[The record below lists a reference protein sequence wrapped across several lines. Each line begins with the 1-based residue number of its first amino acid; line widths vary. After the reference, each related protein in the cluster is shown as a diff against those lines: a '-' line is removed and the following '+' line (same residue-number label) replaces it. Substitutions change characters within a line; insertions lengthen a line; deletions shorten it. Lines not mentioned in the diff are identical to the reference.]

1 MNLKTSTKTALID
14 LELISYSHAAKAES
28 TGTGLKS
35 LVEMVEFTIQSVVS
49 ACRAQEHYLVVSGR
63 DNFRK
68 VLYPDYKA
76 GRREKPPL
84 YVPLM
89 DKLEE
94 SNASRWCKHD
104 QLEADDLLGIML
116 TNGRVKNPILCSI
129 DKDLLGV
136 PGWHYNWNKDD
147 WPRGVTQA
155 EADFHWLVQLLMGDS
170 TDNIEGMKGIGIAK
184 AQKLASSYCEK
195 MGTPLAPIPAA
206 QKIYEAEGFT
216 LDAYKKCLMLISIW
230 RSPMPPELLEN
241 ELILEVSKTIPSL

>member
-94 SNASRWCKHD
+94 LNNHRWCKHD

-147 WPRGVTQA
+147 WPRG
-155 EADFHWLVQLLMGDS
+155 S
-170 TDNIEGMKGIGIAK
+170 
-184 AQKLASSYCEK
+184 
-195 MGTPLAPIPAA
+195 
-206 QKIYEAEGFT
+206 
-216 LDAYKKCLMLISIW
+216 
-230 RSPMPPELLEN
+230 
-241 ELILEVSKTIPSL
+241 

>member
-1 MNLKTSTKTALID
+1 MNLKAETKTALID

-49 ACRAQEHYLVVSGR
+49 ACRAQKYYLVVSGR
-63 DNFRK
+63 NNFRK

-84 YVPLM
+84 YASLM
-89 DKLEE
+89 DKLKEL
-94 SNASRWCKHD
+94 NASRWCKHD

-147 WPRGVTQA
+147 WPREVTQD
-155 EADFHWLVQLLMGDS
+155 EADRHWLVQLLMGDS

-184 AQKLASSYCEK
+184 AQKLVDAYYEKTGTFNAPVASAKE
-195 MGTPLAPIPAA
+195 
-206 QKIYEAEGFT
+206 IYESEGFS
-216 LDAYKKCLMLISIW
+216 LDAYTKCLMLASIW

-241 ELILEVSKTIPSL
+241 ELISEVVKTIPSL

>member
-1 MNLKTSTKTALID
+1 MNLKTNTKTALID

-49 ACRAQEHYLVVSGR
+49 ACRAQKHYLVVSGR
-63 DNFRK
+63 NNFRK

-84 YVPLM
+84 YAPLM

-94 SNASRWCKHD
+94 LNRSRWCKHD

-147 WPRGVTQA
+147 WPREVTQG
-155 EADFHWLVQLLMGDS
+155 EADHHWLVQLLMGDS

-184 AQKLASSYCEK
+184 AEKLVAAYYEKTGVFNAPVASAKE
-195 MGTPLAPIPAA
+195 
-206 QKIYEAEGFT
+206 IYESEGFS
-216 LDAYKKCLMLISIW
+216 LDAYTKCLMLASIW
-230 RSPMPPELLEN
+230 RAPMPPELLEN
-241 ELILEVSKTIPSL
+241 ELISEVVKTIPSL